1 MLRYIDSLEKQVKAL
16 EKEYD
21 ALNEE
26 MAKGANSDYDAKS
39 DTKCLKS
46 ICTVNTLNITAF

>member
-1 MLRYIDSLEKQVKAL
+1 MLRYIDSLDKQVKAL

-21 ALNEE
+21 SLNEE
-26 MAKGANSDYDAKS
+26 MAKGANSDFDAKS

-46 ICTVNTLNITAF
+46 IFVVSVL